1 MPVLQYLRRRDC
13 IEAIVLVMAEEGAP
27 SWAEIR
33 PPEALGQTRI
43 ASLVGRK
50 LGKRVTKGSP
60 MCFDTML

>member
-1 MPVLQYLRRRDC
+1 
-13 IEAIVLVMAEEGAP
+13 MAEEGAP

-50 LGKRVTKGSP
+50 LGKRVTKKSP